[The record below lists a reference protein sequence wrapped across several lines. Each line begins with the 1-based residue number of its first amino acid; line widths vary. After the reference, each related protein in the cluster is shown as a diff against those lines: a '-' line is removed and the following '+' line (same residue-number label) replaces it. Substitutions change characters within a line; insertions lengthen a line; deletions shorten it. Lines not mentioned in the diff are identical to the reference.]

1 LGGFFYFSKMEQRH
15 CLNCHEEITRKFCP
29 NCGQKADT
37 HRIGFVHFI
46 AHDLLHGMF
55 HLERGIVFTLKEALI
70 RPGKA
75 ALDYISGKRICYYNV
90 FYLSLVLIGL
100 AILLYH
106 VGAAS
111 VPIKGTDA
119 GSQEVVDL
127 LTNNIKMIVLGFVP
141 LLAINARLLF
151 WKTRLNL
158 AEHFIVAG
166 FTFVGVLLLTD
177 VVLTVNAIAKIT
189 TEGVF
194 VYWVMFVLSIFAL
207 LFPFWAYGNLAW
219 NTHSLLGLLWRMV
232 VMYAL
237 LFLEILLLAVLAV
250 WMVTG
255 ETDISIN

>member
-1 LGGFFYFSKMEQRH
+1 MEQRH

-29 NCGQKADT
+29 NCGQKTDT

-127 LTNNIKMIVLGFVP
+127 LTKNIKIFVVGLVAVRGF
-141 LLAINARLLF
+141 NGGGRL
-151 WKTRLNL
+151 W
-158 AEHFIVAG
+158 
-166 FTFVGVLLLTD
+166 
-177 VVLTVNAIAKIT
+177 
-189 TEGVF
+189 
-194 VYWVMFVLSIFAL
+194 
-207 LFPFWAYGNLAW
+207 
-219 NTHSLLGLLWRMV
+219 
-232 VMYAL
+232 
-237 LFLEILLLAVLAV
+237 
-250 WMVTG
+250 
-255 ETDISIN
+255 